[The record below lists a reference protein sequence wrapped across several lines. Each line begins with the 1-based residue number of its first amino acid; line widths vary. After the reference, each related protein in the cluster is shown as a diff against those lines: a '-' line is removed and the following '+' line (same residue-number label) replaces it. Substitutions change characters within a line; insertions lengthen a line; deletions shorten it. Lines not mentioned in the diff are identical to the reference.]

1 MSMNAQKVMQQ
12 DEQYVMHTYKRGPLV
27 LESGK
32 GMVATDA
39 DGAEYLDFTS
49 GIFSRR
55 YTRCLCN
62 PDRYKPGPD
71 SLPDTRLQ

>member
-1 MSMNAQKVMQQ
+1 MNAQKVMQQ

-39 DGAEYLDFTS
+39 DGIS
-49 GIFSRR
+49 GFHQRHRR
-55 YTRCLCN
+55 E
-62 PDRYKPGPD
+62 
-71 SLPDTRLQ
+71 LPWLL

>member
-49 GIFSRR
+49 GIGVN
-55 YTRCLCN
+55 CL
-62 PDRYKPGPD
+62 G
-71 SLPDTRLQ
+71 